1 MNRKPITSHR
11 ELDIYRVS
19 FDTAMKISGLSKK
32 FPKEELSFSPAP
44 QPPCSPA
51 DFRCSTNPGF
61 AFQS

>member
-1 MNRKPITSHR
+1 MNRKPIMGHR
-11 ELDIYRVS
+11 ELDVYGLS
-19 FDTAMKISGLSKK
+19 SDTAMEIFGLSKK

-44 QPPCSPA
+44 QPCCSSA